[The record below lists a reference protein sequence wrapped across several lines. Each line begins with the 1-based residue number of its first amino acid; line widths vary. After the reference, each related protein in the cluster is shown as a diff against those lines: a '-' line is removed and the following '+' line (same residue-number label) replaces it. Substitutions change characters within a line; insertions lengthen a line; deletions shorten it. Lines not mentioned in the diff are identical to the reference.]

1 VLEEININNLGII
14 KKAQLQFTPGL
25 TVITGETGAGKTMVL
40 SALHLLLG
48 KRANTDMIAHNK
60 NYLSVEGCWNTE
72 NQNIIKSIEETG
84 AIVEEG
90 QIFINRTV
98 KTDGKS
104 RSVIGGKT
112 TPANKLLKIGQQLV
126 NIHGQS
132 DQIRLKSATEQRK
145 ALDQYSKNDITQEL
159 ELYKKLY
166 QKWQQEKANIEDI
179 AKNATTRKREIN
191 TLKRFL
197 KEYEQLSP
205 QENEEQHLEEQILA
219 LSNIDEIRQKMSEGY
234 KFINPEHEEMIS
246 ASSQIENLIYS
257 LRIIKEY
264 DTEVKAISNKAEILN
279 EEITSLTEQVEKY
292 LDNLDTDA
300 LEQLYQLQERE
311 LEIRTFVKRY
321 GNSLHEIM
329 TQKIEDEKKLKELEK
344 YNQPIDELEEELNK
358 TYEKMITSAS
368 KITNIRKTNAEKM
381 SKAVN
386 QELTRLSMNGHKFVI
401 TIEPTTPS
409 THGADEVIFG
419 LLSNGSKKP
428 GVISKTASG
437 GELSRIMLALEVVLA
452 DPENTGTFVFDEVDS
467 GVGGETA
474 IEIGKRLA
482 QLANEAQVIV
492 VTHLPQVAAYADNH
506 LKVSKTINTDDIET
520 QVTQLTNNQRENEI
534 TRMLSGMINSESG
547 KAHAKDL
554 LEHAKEF
561 KQNL

>member
-1 VLEEININNLGII
+1 MLEEININNLGII